1 MRTHCGHSTQLVSLS
16 DIRNAGKSVA
26 MCSSSV
32 RTGLTGFCV
41 CYFVLYGDTL
51 KMVSDCGSSCS
62 WSIAIRKTQV

>member
-1 MRTHCGHSTQLVSLS
+1 MRTHCGRSTQFVSLS

-41 CYFVLYGDTL
+41 CRTVLYGVVFRVAGVGGRL
-51 KMVSDCGSSCS
+51 VRG
-62 WSIAIRKTQV
+62 R